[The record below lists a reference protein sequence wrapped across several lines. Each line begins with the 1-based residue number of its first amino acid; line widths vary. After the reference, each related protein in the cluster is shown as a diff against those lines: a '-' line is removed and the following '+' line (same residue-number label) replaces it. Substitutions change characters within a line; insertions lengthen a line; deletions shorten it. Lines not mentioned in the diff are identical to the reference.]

1 MPFPLGFSYV
11 PALYQ
16 GTLEPVGFQ
25 VECLI

>member
-11 PALYQ
+11 LVLYQ

-25 VECLI
+25 VEYLT